1 MISFEA
7 GETNLTFK
15 DVSLPRKFVYILL
28 IKKKLDQK
36 VKKNLIKKIK
46 NKVSILRVESLPAFC
61 AKKKLDQKVKKNLIK
76 KSRIE
81 LVF

>member
-1 MISFEA
+1 MDFKESVFSILRSKTWDIKV
-7 GETNLTFK
+7 GVTN
-15 DVSLPRKFVYILL
+15 
-28 IKKKLDQK
+28 
-36 VKKNLIKKIK
+36 
-46 NKVSILRVESLPAFC
+46 VSILRVESLPAFC